1 MSSTTAL
8 PCWSSAELRCLQGTR
23 LKTAAGVRE
32 EVFAVES
39 TNNSAV
45 LRVSSWARV
54 PFKVPVWIWRMQGV
68 GSQGSRGFCCSEH
81 LWSRELEPYRVI
93 SAEEGV
99 VKVSSARC
107 AWR

>member
-45 LRVSSWARV
+45 LRVSSWVRV
-54 PFKVPVWIWRMQGV
+54 PFKVPVWISGV
-68 GSQGSRGFCCSEH
+68 CRGLVRKALVAFAARNTCG
-81 LWSRELEPYRVI
+81 LENLNRT
-93 SAEEGV
+93 A
-99 VKVSSARC
+99 
-107 AWR
+107 